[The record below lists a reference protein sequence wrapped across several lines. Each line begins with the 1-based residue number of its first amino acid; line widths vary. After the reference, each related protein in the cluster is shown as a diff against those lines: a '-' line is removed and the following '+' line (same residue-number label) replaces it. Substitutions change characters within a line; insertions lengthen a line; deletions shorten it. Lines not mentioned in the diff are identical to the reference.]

1 MTRSSVLL
9 LVLFVLLLP
18 CAVHALV
25 TETND
30 QVLLNQPIDDDVIAA
45 GGKVAVN
52 APVRSLIAAG
62 GEIEINAPVEGDVI
76 AAGGTI
82 TLNAPVTGKVLLAG
96 GLVTLNSS
104 VGRNVLI
111 HSGEV
116 NITSAATVG
125 ADALVSGGRVIHHGD
140 VKGNLTV
147 SSEDFTSARTSRHLS
162 YTRDSASLGERMLG
176 LVSFALILFSL
187 GMAIL
192 GLLAIRFAP
201 VPYMAVEARV
211 RSRPLV
217 NVLAGL
223 GGILGAIVLGVLLAI
238 TVVGLPLAICIVVVL
253 VAGLLFATLFVSSS
267 LGYVIGRRLRWKTKA
282 WQQFVIGFVILQIAF
297 RIPYIGLVLLAISV
311 CLGFGAFLFEFSG
324 SGFIPENN
332 GRTRM

>member
-125 ADALVSGGRVIHHGD
+125 ADALVSGGRVFHHGD

-147 SSEDFTSARTSRHLS
+147 SSEDFTSAGTSRHLS

-238 TVVGLPLAICIVVVL
+238 TVVGLPLAICIVVGTGSRPSFCHAL
-253 VAGLLFATLFVSSS
+253 CIFVTWVCDRETSQMENE
-267 LGYVIGRRLRWKTKA
+267 GMAAVRDRLCDPPDR
-282 WQQFVIGFVILQIAF
+282 LQDPVHWPGITCHI
-297 RIPYIGLVLLAISV
+297 RLSRLWGIPV
-311 CLGFGAFLFEFSG
+311 
-324 SGFIPENN
+324 
-332 GRTRM
+332 